1 MVSDMKIT
9 ITEQLQRILVE
20 HIENSGNGIAVLDA
34 DDRFIFFN
42 QTFISLFGFEDH
54 AVLNHT
60 YDELLIW
67 MHSKGVGANTHSS
80 SVDEWLEFVLRQHRS
95 IAFRHFEVDLIDGRW
110 LLVTEQVNVGGE
122 VVLVCNDITNSKRT
136 EHALQNAHK
145 ELEKLALT
153 DELTGLSNRRHFMQ
167 QLGNEHQRAL
177 RYTHPASLAI
187 LDLDHFKKVNDQ
199 FGHAAGDDVLRH
211 FSGVLRQSLR
221 KQDSIGRLG
230 GEEFALLLPETTQE
244 EAVVLLQRIRK
255 TLSSVPLQEITAGF
269 LYTFS
274 AGLTELKLNSPLN
287 CKDWMHVTDQALY
300 QAKRAGRDQVCI
312 G

>member
-1 MVSDMKIT
+1 MNIK
-9 ITEQLQRILVE
+9 ITEQLQHILIE

-34 DDRFIFFN
+34 EDRFIFFN
-42 QTFISLFGFEDH
+42 QTFISLFGLKDH
-54 AVLNHT
+54 PVLNHT

-67 MHSKGVGANTHSS
+67 MHSRGVGANTHSS
-80 SVDEWLEFVLRQHRS
+80 SVEEWLEFVRRQHRS
-95 IAFRHFEVDLIDGRW
+95 AAFRHFEVDLIDGRW

-145 ELEKLALT
+145 ELERLALT

-167 QLGNEHQRAL
+167 QLGDEHKRAL
-177 RYTHPASLAI
+177 RYRHPASLAI
-187 LDLDHFKKVNDQ
+187 LDLDHFKKINDQ

-211 FSGVLRQSLR
+211 FSSVLRQSLR
-221 KQDSIGRLG
+221 KQDFIGRLG
-230 GEEFALLLPETTQE
+230 GEEFALLLPETTQQ
-244 EAVVLLQRIRK
+244 EALVLLQRIRK
-255 TLSSVPLQEITAGF
+255 ALSSVTLEEIATGF

-274 AGLTELKLNSPLN
+274 AGLTELKFDSPLN
-287 CKDWMHVTDQALY
+287 CKDWMQVADQALY
-300 QAKRAGRDQVCI
+300 QAKGAGRDQVCV